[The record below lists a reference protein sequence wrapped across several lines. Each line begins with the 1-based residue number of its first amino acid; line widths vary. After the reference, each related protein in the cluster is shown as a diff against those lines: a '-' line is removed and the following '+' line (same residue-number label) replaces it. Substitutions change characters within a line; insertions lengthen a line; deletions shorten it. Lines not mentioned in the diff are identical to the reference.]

1 MDIIQTSLKAG
12 STDAEVNILDA
23 SDQFVYQPDA
33 DQVMVL
39 RNPTGSAISPVL
51 TGNNVSSAHP
61 VPGAMPMDLTGG
73 FAVGAIAAGQSVA
86 IPLDSVRFWIKGSIS
101 FINNG
106 AGLQCVIYTRDNLPN
121 IPDLLWI
128 DGGKLVAAGFLT
140 VNSKLWS

>member
-12 STDAEVNILDA
+12 ATDAEVNILDA

-51 TGNNVSSAHP
+51 TGNNVSPAHP

-73 FAVGAIAAGQSVA
+73 FTVGAIAAGQSVA
-86 IPLDSVRFWIKGSIS
+86 IPLDSVRFWIKGDRA
-101 FINNG
+101 FINSG

-128 DGGKLVAAGFLT
+128 DGGRLVANGRLT
-140 VNSKLWS
+140 VNSRLWG

>member
-33 DQVMVL
+33 DQIMVL

-51 TGNNVSSAHP
+51 TGNNVSSAHS
-61 VPGAMPMDLTGG
+61 VPGAIAMDLTGG

-101 FINNG
+101 FINGG
-106 AGLQCVIYTRDNLPN
+106 AGLECVIYTRDNLPN

-128 DGGKLVAAGFLT
+128 DGGRLVANGRLT
-140 VNSKLWS
+140 VNSRLWG